1 MLVDVTGQAI
11 TPADDAPSMERGAE
25 ILAQLLSDG
34 PESLGLLFVSKTPA
48 QRRQILGDLH
58 ELQMFL
64 REIWVGLNNYHLA
77 NPGDPEKTE

>member
-1 MLVDVTGQAI
+1 MLVDLQGQAI
-11 TPADDAPSMERGAE
+11 TPSDSAPSMERGAQ
-25 ILAQLLSDG
+25 ILVQLLTDG

-48 QRRQILGDLH
+48 ERRQILEDLH

-77 NPGDPEKTE
+77 NTGEPEKTE